1 MNPKCLFFSTC
12 LFLLLF
18 MSTLQAQE
26 KSANKGFS
34 ESEVAFGV
42 TDMDLI
48 DQLMPVVAGVG
59 GTSREMLQEQS
70 VKPYMM
76 PVRKVGAKGS
86 ELSYMMATCLEFYVN
101 LDKNYKLNL
110 SPDYISL
117 NIENA
122 GRNVTLLDGFQF
134 LANEGTV
141 NAAIVPY
148 EASQLTSAVYSTQKF
163 KINNYLHVFREVTP
177 ARQRVYEARKALM
190 KGNPVLVEVRSDD
203 SIKQADGRSWRPN
216 GSASKVYPLIIVG
229 YDADQQA
236 FEAMSCW
243 GRNWGID
250 GYIWISYDDF
260 GKYASNGYVMV
271 PEAAY

>member
-1 MNPKCLFFSTC
+1 MNQKCLFA
-12 LFLLLF
+12 LMYLLLLAF
-18 MSTLQAQE
+18 LPSLTAQD
-26 KSANKGFS
+26 KSATKGFS

-59 GTSREMLQEQS
+59 GTAREILQQQS
-70 VKPYMM
+70 VKSYMM
-76 PVRKVGAKGS
+76 PVRKVGVKGS

-117 NIENA
+117 NIENS

-163 KINNYLHVFREVTP
+163 KINNYLHIFREVTP

-190 KGNPVLVEVRSDD
+190 KGNPVLVEVRSDN
-203 SIKQADGRSWRPN
+203 SIKQADGRSWSPG
-216 GSASKVYPLIIVG
+216 GSTSNVFPLLIVG
-229 YDADQQA
+229 YDAEQQA

-250 GYIWISYDDF
+250 GYIWISYSDF

-271 PEAAY
+271 PESAY